1 MRLIFSPEMPLPA
14 DMVSVELYTSLNTR
28 ALSPRANWYA
38 FRAAI
43 SDSNTE
49 VMGKMLAEFLATIY

>member
-14 DMVSVELYTSLNTR
+14 DMVSIELFTLLSTR
-28 ALSPRANWYA
+28 TISPRANWSA

-49 VMGKMLAEFLATIY
+49 VMGKMLAEFLATIF